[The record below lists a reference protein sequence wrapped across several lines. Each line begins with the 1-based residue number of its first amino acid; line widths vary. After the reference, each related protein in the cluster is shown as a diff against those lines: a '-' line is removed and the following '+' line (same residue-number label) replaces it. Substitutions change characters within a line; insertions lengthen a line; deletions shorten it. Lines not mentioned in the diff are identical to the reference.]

1 MNNPDSERL
10 VASRSELTG
19 QQVSDRFPKKDV
31 EGIDAVM
38 EEEEHRGAISHCSLA
53 IKKARLRPRS
63 RRPSGRLHRDHSLLL
78 FVQEEGMIPKV
89 AQLEARGRVQI
100 HELRESEQNGVV

>member
-38 EEEEHRGAISHCSLA
+38 EEENTGVLSVIV
-53 IKKARLRPRS
+53 RS
-63 RRPSGRLHRDHSLLL
+63 RSKRLDCVPAREGRRGGYIGTTHCFFSSKK
-78 FVQEEGMIPKV
+78 KV
-89 AQLEARGRVQI
+89 
-100 HELRESEQNGVV
+100 